1 MCYSNKGTTG
11 PTART
16 DANVIHVTSELIM
29 TTITS
34 KPKYRYW
41 LGTIGIFKIKK
52 IVISTNSKYSSGHL
66 FKQFVVQ
73 SDFFIFFTFHDETF
87 RLALIVDQTM
97 ALIAFVNV
105 QISKIALKCEAC

>member
-1 MCYSNKGTTG
+1 MCYSDKGTTG

-41 LGTIGIFKIKK
+41 LGTIENFILK
-52 IVISTNSKYSSGHL
+52 IVIRRNIKYSSGHL

-73 SDFFIFFTFHDETF
+73 SDFIF
-87 RLALIVDQTM
+87 LISMIIT
-97 ALIAFVNV
+97 
-105 QISKIALKCEAC
+105 SG